1 MNMYIFKDEV
11 LLKVLSLSEKNHQN
25 VLFSNFFGPILQ
37 EQYQLKKNHYI
48 KSGYV
53 LKNFQEEFLLNISKN
68 KNKYVMSST
77 SLCLIQEK
85 DQNIFEVQSGRGTFQ
100 VHFNQDLKI
109 QSKID
114 DLSQLSY
121 HRDDHKI
128 TVFLTL
134 FTLIFFAL
142 LFYVINNPADVIKP
156 IEEEKVQPVT
166 VNIIKPPAPVVVP
179 KAEEIITEIKT
190 ATKEVK
196 RAVVSNLS
204 FLGVVGNNK
213 KSKVLGGLR
222 TKLQNVTEGAG
233 SGGDAGS
240 GGEVVSGVGAGLTK
254 ITVGNT
260 GVAGL
265 GGVGTKGK
273 GGGAG
278 GYGDVNIA
286 SGSGVGLTNVKVGN
300 EMTIEGGL
308 DKNIIAATIAKYL
321 NQVRSCY
328 EMGLAKNE
336 KLQGQVAIHFVI
348 SGSGQVSKN
357 NLIET
362 SLKDPVVEKCILQ
375 KNLTWIFPKPRGGV
389 NVDVNYPFVLKPV
402 QSI

>member
-11 LLKVLSLSEKNHQN
+11 LLKVLTLKDQAKNN
-25 VLFSNFFGPILQ
+25 ILFSNFFGPM
-37 EQYQLKKNHYI
+37 EQQQYLNKKSQYI

-53 LKNFQEEFLLNISKN
+53 LKKFQEEFSLNVNRVDN
-68 KNKYVMSST
+68 KIQLT
-77 SLCLIQEK
+77 SLANCQVLEK
-85 DQNIFEVQSGRGTFQ
+85 DQNTFEVQANRGIFK
-100 VHFNQDLKI
+100 VKFNFDINQAISAEISDNI
-109 QSKID
+109 N
-114 DLSQLSY
+114 Y
-121 HRDDHKI
+121 HRDDKKVTALLI
-128 TVFLTL
+128 A
-134 FTLIFFAL
+134 FTLVFFGL
-142 LFYVINNPADVIKP
+142 LFYVINNPAP
-156 IEEEKVQPVT
+156 IEKPLEEKKVEPVV
-166 VNIIKPPAPVVVP
+166 VNIVKPPAPVVVP
-179 KAEEIITEIKT
+179 KEEEIITEIKT

-222 TKLQNVTEGAG
+222 TKLQNVTDGAG

-265 GGVGTKGK
+265 GGVGTKGR

-278 GYGDVNIA
+278 GYGDVSIA
-286 SGSGVGLTNVKVGN
+286 SGSGIGLTKVKIGN

-336 KLQGQVAIHFVI
+336 NLQGQVSIHFI
-348 SGSGQVSKN
+348 INGQGQVMKN
-357 NLIET
+357 NVIDT
-362 SLKDPVVEKCILQ
+362 SLKDPIVEKCILQ